1 MSKIQSMLL
10 LVALAT
16 GGVAHAQAPTGIIT
30 GVVTDAT
37 GAVVAGARITI
48 TNRATGLSRNLS
60 TSAEGDYS
68 AAALPPGDYQVTAEA
83 TGFSLLERTATVEAG
98 TTTAVNL
105 QVQVE
110 GKTENITVS
119 DVAPLIRYDH
129 HQVGGLVSRNQIE
142 NLPLNGRNFL
152 DLAKLEPGVTNAAP
166 STNNRVFVPVLGT
179 GVFAPPRIGNTR
191 VTVDGA
197 NIVAIGNLSA
207 ILQISQ
213 EVVQEFQ
220 LSTVNFDLST
230 SLTTNGAINI
240 VTRSGG
246 NQFHGSGFYF
256 YRDHNLAAYPGLQ
269 RDPDNPDPFFQRSQ
283 YGYHLGGP
291 IKRDRAFFFTS
302 YERNDQRGVFS
313 VQPRTPEFAPL
324 GGVFPSP
331 FLGNQFNLRLDAR
344 LNRDHNAFIRYT
356 HDGNNSFGPF
366 GPADGIGTLPSGWSR
381 VKNWVDQSMTGLTSV
396 LSQGVIN
403 DLRLSYFFG
412 STGETPASAEDCPG
426 CLGAGVPRINIAD
439 AAVSLGQGRRLS
451 FLGRR
456 YQLTES
462 LAWQRGNDSLRFGFD
477 WEHATTST
485 QLITNEPATLQ
496 LYSPQQVRLF
506 NATAPP
512 AAQIPL
518 PSSFSTLDDILRLS
532 LHSFS
537 TGIGPG
543 LTPQRDFRKRRH
555 LDLYRLYAADTWRV
569 NSRLTVNYGLAW
581 SYEPNSLNTDL
592 TKPKLLT
599 AILGSDN
606 LGAPVAQK
614 DNFSPTVGFAWAA
627 TGDGKTVIRGG
638 AGRYYDPVSS
648 NSTTLERERLALLP
662 AGTGRRAN
670 ISGTGIFFNGRALDF
685 QQRPTAF
692 TGADLLTILPGIRAE
707 LLRQLN
713 PDNRDFAF
721 RNLDLDKAG
730 ANLSDPLF
738 EPPYALHLNVGVQ
751 REIARDLVLSADFA
765 WRRFLHTSLFGIDY
779 NRFNRRINGVQ
790 TPVIPRC
797 TAAQRNEL
805 TAICSAGTITF
816 DNTTGIAQYKGLL
829 VRVEKRFS
837 RRTQFL
843 VSYALGS
850 FKGSNGPGNQEPGTG
865 FNNDD
870 WFENY
875 GPLATDLRHVLNL
888 SGLVDLPWRF
898 QVAFSVSAYSRPP
911 FSAFVSGVDF
921 NGDGTRDDLLP
932 GTRVNQFGR
941 GLDKDDLARLVDSYN
956 QQFAGKLTGGGQTA
970 PRVVLPAQ
978 YSFNDV
984 FFTQD
989 LRLSR
994 TFSFATERVRLVLL
1008 GEVFNLLNT
1017 ANLVQ
1022 YSGNIANS
1030 AEFGQPGARF
1040 NQVFG
1045 SGGPRAFQLGARV
1058 SF

>member
-10 LVALAT
+10 LVALGT
-16 GGVAHAQAPTGIIT
+16 VGVAHAQAPTGTIT

-48 TNRATGLSRNLS
+48 TNRATGLSRNLT

-68 AAALPPGDYQVTAEA
+68 AVALPPGDYQVTAEA
-83 TGFSLLERTATVEAG
+83 MGFSVLERTATVEAG
-98 TTTAVNL
+98 TTTTVNL
-105 QVQVE
+105 QVQI
-110 GKTENITVS
+110 GITENITVS
-119 DVAPLIRYDH
+119 SVTPLIHYDG

-152 DLAKLEPGVTNAAP
+152 DLAKLEPGVTNATP

-179 GVFAPPRIGNTR
+179 GVFVAPRIGNTR

-197 NIVAIGNLSA
+197 NIVTIGNLSA

-246 NQFHGSGFYF
+246 NEFHGSGFYF
-256 YRDHNLAAYPGLQ
+256 YRDHTLAADPGLQ
-269 RDPDNPDPFFQRSQ
+269 RDPNNPDPFFQRSQ
-283 YGYHLGGP
+283 FGYHLGGP
-291 IKRDRAFFFTS
+291 IARDHAFFFTS

-313 VQPRTPEFAPL
+313 VQPRTSEFAPL

-331 FLGNQFNLRLDAR
+331 FLGNQFNVRFDVR
-344 LNRDHNAFIRYT
+344 LNQDHNAFIRYT
-356 HDGNNSFGPF
+356 HDGNSLFGPNE
-366 GPADGIGTLPSGWSR
+366 GNSNTLPSAWSR
-381 VKNWVDQSMTGLTSV
+381 VKNWVDQSIGGITSV
-396 LSQGVIN
+396 LSPGLVN
-403 DLRLSYFFG
+403 DLRFSYFFV
-412 STGETPASAEDCPG
+412 STGETPATAEDCPG
-426 CLGAGVPRINIAD
+426 CLGVGVPRINIAD
-439 AAVSLGQGRRLS
+439 AEVSFGQARGFS
-451 FLGRR
+451 FVGRR

-462 LAWQRGNDSLRFGFD
+462 LAWQRGNHSLRFGFD
-477 WEHATTST
+477 WEHAATST
-485 QLITNEPATLQ
+485 QLITNEPATIQ
-496 LYSPQQVRLF
+496 LYSPEEVRRF
-506 NATAPP
+506 NTTAAPS
-512 AAQIPL
+512 AQIPL

-532 LHSFS
+532 LRSLL

-555 LDLYRLYAADTWRV
+555 LDLYRLYAADTWRID
-569 NSRLTVNYGLAW
+569 SRLTVNYGLAW

-592 TKPKLLT
+592 SKPKLLT
-599 AILGSDN
+599 AILGPDG
-606 LGAPVAQK
+606 LGPPVAQK

-627 TGDGKTVIRGG
+627 TRDGKTVIRGG
-638 AGRYYDPVSS
+638 AGRYFDPVSF
-648 NSTTLERERLALLP
+648 NGLNLERERLALSP
-662 AGTGRRAN
+662 AGTGRRTN
-670 ISGTGIFFNGRALDF
+670 ISGTGIFLDGRALDF
-685 QQRPTAF
+685 QSPTAF
-692 TGADLLTILPGIRAE
+692 TGADLQNILPGIRAK
-707 LLRQLN
+707 LLQQRN
-713 PDNRDFAF
+713 PDNRDFTF

-730 ANLSDPLF
+730 SNLYDPLY
-738 EPPYALHLNVGVQ
+738 EAPYALHLNVGVQ

-765 WRRFLHTSLFGIDY
+765 WRRFLHTFLGGIDY
-779 NRFNRRINGVQ
+779 NHFNRRINGVR
-790 TPVIPRC
+790 TPVIPSC
-797 TAAQRNEL
+797 TPTQRNDL
-805 TAICSAGTITF
+805 AAICSAGQITF

-888 SGLVDLPWRF
+888 SGFVDLPWRF
-898 QVAFSVSAYSRPP
+898 QVSFNLSAYSRPP

-921 NGDGTRDDLLP
+921 NGDGSVNDLLP
-932 GTRVNQFGR
+932 GTRVNQFNRGR
-941 GLDKDDLARLVDSYN
+941 DRDDLAQLVDSYN
-956 QQFAGKLTGGGQTA
+956 QEFAGKQTLGGQPA
-970 PRVVLPAQ
+970 PRVTLPAD
-978 YSFNDV
+978 YTFNDS

-989 LRLSR
+989 LRISR
-994 TFSFATERVRLVLL
+994 TFPLGRERVSLMVL
-1008 GEVFNLLNT
+1008 GEVFNFLNT
-1017 ANLVQ
+1017 ANLVG
-1022 YSGNIANS
+1022 YSGNIGNS

-1040 NQVFG
+1040 SQVFG

>member
-10 LVALAT
+10 LVALAAV
-16 GGVAHAQAPTGIIT
+16 GVAHAQAPTGIIT

-83 TGFSLLERTATVEAG
+83 TGFSFLERTATVEAG

-105 QVQVE
+105 QGQV
-110 GKTENITVS
+110 GGTNENITVS
-119 DVAPLIRYDH
+119 NVAPLIRYDH

-166 STNNRVFVPVLGT
+166 STNNRDFVPVLGT

-256 YRDHNLAAYPGLQ
+256 YRDHKLAAYPGLQ
-269 RDPDNPDPFFQRSQ
+269 RDPDNPDPFFRRSQ
-283 YGYHLGGP
+283 FGYHLGGP
-291 IKRDRAFFFTS
+291 IKRDRASFFTS
-302 YERNDQRGVFS
+302 YERNDQSGVVS

-331 FLGNQFNLRLDAR
+331 SLGNQFNVRFDAR
-344 LNRDHNAFIRYT
+344 LNPDHNAFIRHT
-356 HDGNNSFGPF
+356 HDGNSLF
-366 GPADGIGTLPSGWSR
+366 GPADGASNTLPSAWSS
-381 VKNWVDQSMTGLTSV
+381 VKNWVDQSIGGITSV
-396 LSQGVIN
+396 LSSGLVN
-403 DLRLSYFFG
+403 DLRFSYFFV

-426 CLGAGVPRINIAD
+426 CLGVGIPRINITD
-439 AAVSLGQGRRLS
+439 AGVSFGQARTFS
-451 FLGRR
+451 FVGRR

-462 LAWQRGNDSLRFGFD
+462 LAWQRGNHSLRFGVD

-485 QLITNEPATLQ
+485 QLVTNEPATLQ

-512 AAQIPL
+512 SAQIPL
-518 PSSFSTLDDILRLS
+518 PSSFSTLDDILRLPLS
-532 LHSFS
+532 SFL

-555 LDLYRLYAADTWRV
+555 LDLYRLYAADTWRI

-592 TKPKLLT
+592 TKPELLT
-599 AILGSDN
+599 AIFGPDN
-606 LGAPVAQK
+606 LGPPIAQK
-614 DNFSPTVGFAWAA
+614 NNFSGTVGFAWAA
-627 TGDGKTVIRGG
+627 TRDGKTVIRGG
-638 AGRYYDPVSS
+638 AGRYFDPVSF
-648 NSTTLERERLALLP
+648 NSLNLERERLALLP
-662 AGTGRRAN
+662 AGTGRRTN
-670 ISGTGIFFNGRALDF
+670 ISGTGIFFDGRSLDF
-685 QQRPTAF
+685 QSPTAF

-707 LLRQLN
+707 SLRQRN
-713 PDNRDFAF
+713 PDNRDFTF

-730 ANLSDPLF
+730 TNLYDPLY
-738 EPPYALHLNVGVQ
+738 EAPSALHLNLGVQ

-765 WRRFLHTSLFGIDY
+765 WRRFLHTFLGGIDY
-779 NRFNRRINGVQ
+779 NHFNRRIKGVQ

-797 TAAQRNEL
+797 TATQRNDL
-805 TAICSAGTITF
+805 TAICSAGPITF

-843 VSYALGS
+843 VSYALGN
-850 FKGSNGPGNQEPGTG
+850 FKGSNGPGNQGAG

-888 SGLVDLPWRF
+888 SGFVDLPWRF
-898 QVAFSVSAYSRPP
+898 QLAFSVSAYSRPP

-970 PRVVLPAQ
+970 PRAVLPAQ

-994 TFSFATERVRLVLL
+994 TFSLGTERVRLVLL

-1030 AEFGQPGARF
+1030 AEFGQPGAI
-1040 NQVFG
+1040 
-1045 SGGPRAFQLGARV
+1045 
-1058 SF
+1058 